1 VARVR
6 SLLKFPVYIFD
17 VDGTL
22 VDSAADIC
30 GAIQGVLSHTA
41 ANHVPDD
48 FLRRYIGRHLID
60 LYTDLL
66 PALDMTQKEAMV
78 QEYRTIYAARDHQ
91 STKVYPGVLETLSK
105 LPGKKSTATTKGTPT
120 TRIVLERFQLLP
132 YFDHVQGTDGFPA
145 KPSPD
150 VIFKSL
156 EGLGAAKE
164 DCLFVG
170 DSPADMEAAQR
181 AGVKSC
187 AVTYGYGQREEMAK
201 WSPDFWIDEIRQLLV
216 T

>member
-1 VARVR
+1 
-6 SLLKFPVYIFD
+6 
-17 VDGTL
+17 
-22 VDSAADIC
+22 
-30 GAIQGVLSHTA
+30 
-41 ANHVPDD
+41 
-48 FLRRYIGRHLID
+48 
-60 LYTDLL
+60 
-66 PALDMTQKEAMV
+66 
-78 QEYRTIYAARDHQ
+78 
-91 STKVYPGVLETLSK
+91 
-105 LPGKKSTATTKGTPT
+105 
-120 TRIVLERFQLLP
+120 
-132 YFDHVQGTDGFPA
+132 
-145 KPSPD
+145 

-156 EGLGAAKE
+156 EGLGAEKE